1 MNNSDKLFNKMVNSR
16 NLTKDDVSENDE
28 SVEILP
34 GDFKPKFYDDIKISL
49 LFEDTNPEV
58 YCVGTVESDN
68 YLKIDKNKLEFM
80 ETLINITDGEK
91 TIDEIGKTLCSIY
104 AISSYRS
111 FYTMLGQYGLLK
123 NYKLKKK
130 SDLNIFS
137 ISLFSLNISKFCL
150 SISAIVPMI
159 ISIFKV
165 AYLFI
170 FSVLLGLIIAKIIDP
185 FTMFNV
191 ENSSFIETI
200 LVTLLYIIPTIVTHE
215 FSHMIVAIKHK
226 LHPNQLKVS
235 LYMLIYPLIY
245 VVIPGIYFVK
255 RKERIWILSAGLI
268 WNSFFMML
276 SIIIGNIFSINIFKE
291 VAYSNLIV
299 IAINLIPFFLSDGY
313 FILCNLMKTSNIRKD
328 FSLFIMSFVNK
339 SIDRKKIFKSKF
351 SVFYIIM
358 STLFLLYGMYGL
370 GSNFTSWFY
379 NFLYSRWSIE
389 LNESFFIPMSIS
401 SGTYVFFLLMLST
414 NMPKRKKK
422 PKKRKRK

>member
-1 MNNSDKLFNKMVNSR
+1 
-16 NLTKDDVSENDE
+16 
-28 SVEILP
+28 
-34 GDFKPKFYDDIKISL
+34 
-49 LFEDTNPEV
+49 
-58 YCVGTVESDN
+58 
-68 YLKIDKNKLEFM
+68 
-80 ETLINITDGEK
+80 
-91 TIDEIGKTLCSIY
+91 
-104 AISSYRS
+104 
-111 FYTMLGQYGLLK
+111 
-123 NYKLKKK
+123 
-130 SDLNIFS
+130 
-137 ISLFSLNISKFCL
+137 
-150 SISAIVPMI
+150 
-159 ISIFKV
+159 
-165 AYLFI
+165 
-170 FSVLLGLIIAKIIDP
+170 
-185 FTMFNV
+185 
-191 ENSSFIETI
+191 

-389 LNESFFIPMSIS
+389 LNKSFFIPMSIS